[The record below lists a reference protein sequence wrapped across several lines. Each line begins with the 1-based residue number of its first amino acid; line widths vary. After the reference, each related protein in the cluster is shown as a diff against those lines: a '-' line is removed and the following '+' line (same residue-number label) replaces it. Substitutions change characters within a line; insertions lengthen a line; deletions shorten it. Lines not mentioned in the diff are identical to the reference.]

1 MRRAHVVCYGLNPL
15 SHQHTWGGAF
25 ADGLRRHGWQVT
37 LGSAPRTCDLLV
49 LWGVR
54 RQEWIRRQRAAG
66 GEVVILERG
75 YVGDRF
81 AWTSVS
87 FGGGL
92 NGRGL
97 FRGPFHDGARWER
110 HFAHLMQPWRQRP
123 EGPVVV
129 MGQVPRDNA
138 VKHVDINAWCRQAA
152 ARLRARGRRV
162 IFRPHPQ
169 VAKGGRPLADVLAE
183 AAMVVT
189 YNSNSGV
196 DAVLA
201 GVPTIAMDQGA
212 MAWDMTGHDL
222 DTEPPTPDRTT
233 WAHALAWKQ
242 WRMDEIASGACWEA
256 VRESSQAVAA

>member
-1 MRRAHVVCYGLNPL
+1 MTSAHIVVNRRFTAT
-15 SHQHTWGGAF
+15 HQHTIGGAF
-25 ADGLRRHGWQVT
+25 AAGLRRHGLTVT
-37 LGSAPRTCDLLV
+37 SGTLPRPADILV

-54 RQEWIRRQRAAG
+54 RSELIRSQKAAG

-75 YVGDRF
+75 YLGDRF

-92 NGRGL
+92 NGRGI
-97 FRGPFHDGARWER
+97 FRGPFDDGSRWEA
-110 HFAHLMQPWRQRP
+110 HFAHLMQPWQRR

-129 MGQVPRDNA
+129 MGQVPTDNA
-138 VKHVDINAWCRQAA
+138 VRHIDFNRWARRTLDHFRASGRQAY
-152 ARLRARGRRV
+152 
-162 IFRPHPQ
+162 IRPHPQ

-201 GVPTIAMDQGA
+201 GVPTIAMDPGS
-212 MAWDMTGHDL
+212 MAWDVTGHDL
-222 DTEPPTPDRTT
+222 SEVAPTPDRTA
-233 WAHALAWKQ
+233 WAHRLAWCQ

-256 VRESSQAVAA
+256 VGQAAETVAA